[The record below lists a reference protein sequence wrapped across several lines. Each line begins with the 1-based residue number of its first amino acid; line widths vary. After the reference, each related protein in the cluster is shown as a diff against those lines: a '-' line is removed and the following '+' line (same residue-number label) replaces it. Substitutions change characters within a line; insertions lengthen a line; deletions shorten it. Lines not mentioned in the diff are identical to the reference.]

1 MPMRG
6 ELAAPA
12 SRSENGAQ
20 EGDVWMVI
28 GFCLIG
34 LVVSLYF
41 ALTAQSFDQ
50 IPLLIVQ
57 YNLG

>member
-12 SRSENGAQ
+12 SRSEHGGGEA
-20 EGDVWMVI
+20 DTWAVI

-34 LVVSLYF
+34 LIISLYF
-41 ALTAQSFDQ
+41 ALSAQALDQ
-50 IPLLIVQ
+50 LPLLIVQ